1 MRSRQDG
8 FANFKAIVV
17 VVLLGIAGYLS
28 FKLVPPFMNNY
39 LFQEEVTAMARNATY
54 AMGKSAEDIRTELIR
69 KGKEYDIPLT
79 LQDVQVVMEASA
91 VSIDIKYTI
100 RVELPGKIVDLSFN
114 PAAGNKMITAK

>member
-1 MRSRQDG
+1 MRSRQSG
-8 FANFKAIVV
+8 FANFKAIFVL
-17 VVLLGIAGYLS
+17 VLLGVGGYLTY
-28 FKLVPPFMNNY
+28 KLLPPFMNNY
-39 LFQEEVTAMARNATY
+39 LFQEEVTALARNATY

-79 LQDVQVVMEASA
+79 PQDVQVVKEASA

-114 PAAGNKMITAK
+114 PAAGNKMLTAK